1 MRYLGVA
8 LLVPLLSACE
18 PKLAPAKVEPEKS
31 STPAM
36 QQVQPAKRVQPAAP
50 AIAVEPAAPTSQVMQ
65 TPQPTPKEKPPLAS
79 AKPVAVP
86 AAKLD
91 KPHKEPAKSK
101 LDLSLPPELTEQLNA
116 EYGDAERALEPL
128 LPSLFE
134 DKAREDNPFQLNGR
148 LLSNEGDKD
157 YLKSLDG
164 AEVQFE
170 FRQ

>member
-18 PKLAPAKVEPEKS
+18 PKLAPAKVESEKT
-31 STPAM
+31 STPAV
-36 QQVQPAKRVQPAAP
+36 QQVQPAKSVQSAAP
-50 AIAVEPAAPTSQVMQ
+50 AIAVEPAAPAQV
-65 TPQPTPKEKPPLAS
+65 PQPPPVQKAEP
-79 AKPVAVP
+79 APVP
-86 AAKLD
+86 AARLAN
-91 KPHKEPAKSK
+91 PHKEPPKSK

-116 EYGDAERALEPL
+116 ERGDAEQALEPL

-134 DKAREDNPFQLNGR
+134 EKALVDNPFLLNGR

-157 YLKSLDG
+157 SSKLLDG

-170 FRQ
+170 FRH

>member
-1 MRYLGVA
+1 MTVIRYLGVA
-8 LLVPLLSACE
+8 LLVPLLNGCE

-31 STPAM
+31 STPSV
-36 QQVQPAKRVQPAAP
+36 QQVQPAKSVQPSVP
-50 AIAVEPAAPTSQVMQ
+50 AITVEPAAPAQAPQ
-65 TPQPTPKEKPPLAS
+65 ATPVKKPLVAS
-79 AKPVAVP
+79 VEPVAVP

-91 KPHKEPAKSK
+91 KPHKEPPKSK

-116 EYGDAERALEPL
+116 EHGNAEQALAPL

-134 DKAREDNPFQLNGR
+134 EKAQVDNPFLLNGR

-170 FRQ
+170 FRH